1 MKDPQ
6 IFDIWRYLQVYI
18 SRVSSSG
25 ILHIQPELH
34 SSLILKTELDLPPSS
49 RQTMIVTT
57 EYSELLYMEAEN
69 IRRIYE
75 AHKDRMERLL
85 HSNTSISPEPEENTD
100 AADKDTVAQDSELAM
115 AGVTL
120 YQLIKDHFREL
131 IR

>member
-1 MKDPQ
+1 
-6 IFDIWRYLQVYI
+6 
-18 SRVSSSG
+18 
-25 ILHIQPELH
+25 
-34 SSLILKTELDLPPSS
+34 
-49 RQTMIVTT
+49 MIVTT